1 MLSLDALIELFKT
14 HLLPNDRKLRFFKEQ
29 PLKKLSEFSNNKDVR
44 DKYLILW
51 SFESELKE
59 AFKNFLVNLQEV
71 SKDSIDKTRMKVM
84 SVILELLINSP
95 EQEQDLLGRLV
106 NKLGDPTRSVAAK
119 AIHQV
124 SKLLEAHPAMTPIG
138 NVQL

>member
-1 MLSLDALIELFKT
+1 M
-14 HLLPNDRKLRFFKEQ
+14 
-29 PLKKLSEFSNNKDVR
+29 
-44 DKYLILW
+44 
-51 SFESELKE
+51 
-59 AFKNFLVNLQEV
+59 NLQEV

-138 NVQL
+138 KVQL